1 VQLVQ
6 HLVYEIDRGVRSLAL
21 YTASPDELP
30 LLEYRLKRAG
40 YDFIMAEAGGRLVNV
55 FFGRCECLEVLEC
68 FSTLDLTELT
78 DEEDFMLGLM
88 LGYELRRQ
96 CSRFARRKTDRGAER
111 RACTT
116 QPLNN
121 CSRAGRSRY
130 SSQPNAVAY

>member
-55 FFGRCECLEVLEC
+55 FFGRCECLEVLEY

-88 LGYELRRQ
+88 LGYGLRRQ
-96 CSRFARRKTDRGAER
+96 CSRFARRKTDRGGLVNTYRQR
-111 RACTT
+111 R
-116 QPLNN
+116 
-121 CSRAGRSRY
+121 
-130 SSQPNAVAY
+130 V